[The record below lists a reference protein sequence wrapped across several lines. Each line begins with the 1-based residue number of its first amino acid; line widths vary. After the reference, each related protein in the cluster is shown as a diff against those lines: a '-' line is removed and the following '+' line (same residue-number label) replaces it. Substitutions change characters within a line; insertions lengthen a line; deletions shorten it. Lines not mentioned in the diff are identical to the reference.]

1 MMMMIITSRTNRFD
15 SFPCNR
21 TTRRFRSEVEL
32 ELRIFTR
39 AAKHSAK
46 HSFHTTRL
54 VSDLVEGV
62 LAFGMPPVGGS

>member
-1 MMMMIITSRTNRFD
+1 MMMIITSTTNRFD

-39 AAKHSAK
+39 AAKHS
-46 HSFHTTRL
+46 FHTTRL